1 METPRARRVFTP
13 VRTKSPHR
21 GLLRTN
27 PRRTPK
33 TPVRIPKTPVGQW
46 ISRYSPRQTRSMTR
60 AAYDSHNLEDIMR
73 SVRIQSPRLTRSAA
87 RLRDPFLVSADRPL
101 ISGVFMDIP
110 PLRRRLP
117 RQYDPDD
124 IRPMSPA
131 DNYPDVRRNLRT
143 TYIYNFKKN
152 KKIIY

>member
-1 METPRARRVFTP
+1 METPRAQRVLTP

-21 GLLRTN
+21 GLIRTN

-33 TPVRIPKTPVGQW
+33 TPVRIVRIPKTPVRQW

-87 RLRDPFLVSADRPL
+87 RMRDPFIFSVDRPL
-101 ISGVFMDIP
+101 MSGVFMDIP
-110 PLRRRLP
+110 QVRVPLP
-117 RQYDPDD
+117 RGQYDPDD
-124 IRPMSPA
+124 IRPLS
-131 DNYPDVRRNLRT
+131 DYSDVRRNLRT
-143 TYIYNFKKN
+143 TYNYKFKN
-152 KKIIY
+152 TKK